1 MKREDL
7 DKIITAAVNVANENA
22 SVYGSQIRKDHK
34 DKTIFRPDSYI
45 KLAAGGSFGGGGAF
59 GSGGSS
65 SGGSATGSGSAGG
78 TSSGSGSAGGSST
91 SSGSGAAGGSPGGS
105 PPAASTPGAS
115 ATPSGSA
122 PLFQKLK
129 MTWRHPDRSDV
140 MFEEFFKAVFEA
152 YGADNLKSI
161 GYYKLD
167 DTEGKPI
174 PLEQNDLWGFASKL
188 EPKLRNIKYTVEF
201 GVATVGQGERGGEK
215 ILSLYDLIS
224 PKSYIDFTM
233 FPLYKDKT
241 VQALLQ
247 INAQIRNEITKKN
260 STPSMM
266 ENLREFDKNS
276 GWWNTVKDSLQ
287 GIKESLITRN

>member
-34 DKTIFRPDSYI
+34 DKIIFRPDSYI
-45 KLAAGGSFGGGGAF
+45 KLAADTD
-59 GSGGSS
+59 SS
-65 SGGSATGSGSAGG
+65 STLSSPDSGETISNVPADG
-78 TSSGSGSAGGSST
+78 TKQPDAKPVANSG
-91 SSGSGAAGGSPGGS
+91 
-105 PPAASTPGAS
+105 
-115 ATPSGSA
+115 GSA

-129 MTWRHPDRSDV
+129 MTWRHPDRSDQ
-140 MFEEFFKAVFEA
+140 MFAQFFEAVFEA

-161 GYYKLD
+161 GFYKID
-167 DTEGKPI
+167 DSDGKPI
-174 PLEQNDLWGFASKL
+174 PLEPNDLWGFASKL
-188 EPKLRNIKYTVEF
+188 APKLRNIKYTVEF

-215 ILSLYDLIS
+215 IMSLYDLIS
-224 PKSYIDFTM
+224 DKSYIDFTK

-247 INAQIRNEITKKN
+247 INAQIRNEILKKN